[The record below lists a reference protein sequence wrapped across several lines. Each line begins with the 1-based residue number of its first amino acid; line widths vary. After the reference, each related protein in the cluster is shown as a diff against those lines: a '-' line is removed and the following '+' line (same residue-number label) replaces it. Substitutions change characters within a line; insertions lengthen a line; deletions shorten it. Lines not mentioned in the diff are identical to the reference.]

1 MEIGAKPQA
10 SGNKPQASGN
20 KPQATSIKEQ
30 ASSNMPK
37 TIVFFTLGG
46 TRPQALSWVR
56 QIVARQSVMLTGEWS
71 QARGTWTQEHA
82 QL

>member
-20 KPQATSIKEQ
+20 K
-30 ASSNMPK
+30 PK

-56 QIVARQSVMLTGEWS
+56 QIVARQSVMLTGKRS

>member
-1 MEIGAKPQA
+1 MKYINYKRNKAQA
-10 SGNKPQASGN
+10 S
-20 KPQATSIKEQ
+20 SIKEQ
-30 ASSNMPK
+30 ASGNMPK

-46 TRPQALSWVR
+46 TRPQALLWVR
-56 QIVARQSVMLTGEWS
+56 QIVARQLVMLTGKRS